1 MLLNDLAL
9 FVRVAD
15 CGSISAAAA
24 EMDLSAAS
32 ASAAIKRLEKQL
44 DTSLFVRTTR
54 SLRLT
59 AQGERYLIHCRR
71 ALSDLALGEQAI
83 ASDKGKVS
91 GTLSL
96 SVSSDFGRNLFVPW
110 LDDFLLD
117 FPQLQVRLHL
127 GDNISSFYH
136 DKIDVAVRYGKPQDS
151 NQVAFPICTAD
162 RVLCASPEYLAKFG
176 KPETLEQ
183 LTQHNCLFYKLDE
196 RTHDQWQFER
206 DGQEYKIRV
215 TGNRSAN
222 DAEIAR
228 RWAVAG
234 KGLVFKSS
242 LDLAEDI
249 MAGRLVP
256 LLPEYR
262 GEPVNLYL
270 VCPGR
275 EHVTPVVL
283 LLREML
289 RQQTQ
294 TLSRALATYLKAERQ
309 FK

>member
-15 CGSISAAAA
+15 SGSISSAATEMDISAAA
-24 EMDLSAAS
+24 

-59 AQGERYLIHCRR
+59 AQGERYFIHCRR
-71 ALSDLALGEQAI
+71 ALNDLTLGEQAI
-83 ASDKGKVS
+83 ASDKGKIS

-96 SVSSDFGRNLFVPW
+96 SVSSDFGRNLLVPW
-110 LDDFLLD
+110 LDDFLED

-136 DKIDVAVRYGKPQDS
+136 DKIDIAVRYGKPQDS
-151 NQVAFPICTAD
+151 NQVAFPICSVE
-162 RVLCASPEYLAKFG
+162 RLLCASPEYLAAFG
-176 KPETLEQ
+176 EPETLEQ
-183 LTQHNCLFYKLDE
+183 LTQHNCLFYKLDD
-196 RTHDQWQFER
+196 RTHDQWQFQR
-206 DGQEYKIRV
+206 DGQEFKIRV

-234 KGLVFKSS
+234 KGIVFKSG
-242 LDLAEDI
+242 LDLAADI
-249 MAGRLVP
+249 MEGRLVP

-262 GEPVNLYL
+262 GEAVNLYL

-275 EHVTPVVL
+275 EHVTPVIL

-294 TLSRALATYLKAERQ
+294 TLSRTLAAYLKSDNQ
-309 FK
+309 GQ

>member
-1 MLLNDLAL
+1 M
-9 FVRVAD
+9 
-15 CGSISAAAA
+15 
-24 EMDLSAAS
+24 
-32 ASAAIKRLEKQL
+32 
-44 DTSLFVRTTR
+44 
-54 SLRLT
+54 
-59 AQGERYLIHCRR
+59 RR
-71 ALSDLALGEQAI
+71 
-83 ASDKGKVS
+83 
-91 GTLSL
+91 
-96 SVSSDFGRNLFVPW
+96 
-110 LDDFLLD
+110 
-117 FPQLQVRLHL
+117 
-127 GDNISSFYH
+127 
-136 DKIDVAVRYGKPQDS
+136 
-151 NQVAFPICTAD
+151 
-162 RVLCASPEYLAKFG
+162 PEYLAKFG
-176 KPETLEQ
+176 QPETLEQ
-183 LTQHNCLFYKLDE
+183 LTQHNCLFYKLDD

-206 DGQEYKIRV
+206 DGQECKVRV

-262 GEPVNLYL
+262 GESVNLYL

-289 RQQTQ
+289 RQRCKALQTQ
-294 TLSRALATYLKAERQ
+294 LVAHHILPKHR
-309 FK
+309 

>member
-1 MLLNDLAL
+1 MLINDLAL

-15 CGSISAAAA
+15 CGNISAAAA
-24 EMDLSAAS
+24 EMDISAAS

-44 DTSLFVRTTR
+44 DTSLFIRTTR

-59 AQGERYLIHCRR
+59 VQGERYLIHCRR

-83 ASDKGKVS
+83 ASDKGKIS

-110 LDDFLLD
+110 LDEFLLD

-151 NQVAFPICTAD
+151 NQVAFPICSVD
-162 RVLCASPEYLAKFG
+162 RVLCASPEYLATFG
-176 KPETLEQ
+176 VLNSLEQ
-183 LTQHNCLFYKLDE
+183 LVEHNCLFYKLDD
-196 RTHDQWQFER
+196 RTHDQWLFRR
-206 DGQEYKIRV
+206 DGQEFKVRV

-242 LDLAEDI
+242 LDLADDLI
-249 MAGRLVP
+249 SGRLVR
-256 LLPEYR
+256 LLPEYK
-262 GEPVNLYL
+262 GEPVDLYL

-289 RQQTQ
+289 RQRCKELQMQ
-294 TLSRALATYLKAERQ
+294 LAARHILPKHP
-309 FK
+309 

>member
-1 MLLNDLAL
+1 MLINDLAL

-15 CGSISAAAA
+15 CGSISAAAT
-24 EMDLSAAS
+24 ELDLSAAS

-44 DTSLFVRTTR
+44 DTPLFIRTTR

-91 GTLSL
+91 GSLSL
-96 SVSSDFGRNLFVPW
+96 SVSSDFGRNMFVPW
-110 LDDFLLD
+110 LDAFLED
-117 FPQLQVRLHL
+117 FPQLQIRLHL
-127 GDNISSFYH
+127 GDNITSFYH
-136 DKIDVAVRYGKPQDS
+136 DKIDMAVRYGEPQDS
-151 NQVAFPICTAD
+151 NQVAFTICNVE
-162 RVLCASPEYLAKFG
+162 RVLCASPAYLAKYG
-176 KPETLEQ
+176 APSSLEE
-183 LTQHNCLFYKLDE
+183 LTAHNCLFYKLDE
-196 RTHDQWQFER
+196 RTHDQWAFRR
-206 DGQEYKIRV
+206 DGQEFKIRV

-234 KGLVFKSS
+234 KGIVLKSS
-242 LDLAEDI
+242 LDLVDDLES
-249 MAGRLVP
+249 GRLVRI
-256 LLPEYR
+256 LPEYR
-262 GEPVNLYL
+262 GLPLSLYL

-283 LLREML
+283 QLREML
-289 RQQTQ
+289 RQRCQSVIER
-294 TLSRALATYLKAERQ
+294 LKRLAAD
-309 FK
+309 

>member
-15 CGSISAAAA
+15 SGSISAAAT
-24 EMDLSAAS
+24 EMDISAAA

-59 AQGERYLIHCRR
+59 VQGERYLIHCRR
-71 ALSDLALGEQAI
+71 ALNDLTLGEQAI
-83 ASDKGKVS
+83 ASDKGKIS

-96 SVSSDFGRNLFVPW
+96 SVSSDFGRNLLVPW
-110 LDDFLLD
+110 LDDFLAD

-136 DKIDVAVRYGKPQDS
+136 DKIDIAVRYGKPQDS
-151 NQVAFPICTAD
+151 NQVAFPICSVE
-162 RVLCASPEYLAKFG
+162 RLLCASPEYLAAFG
-176 KPETLEQ
+176 EPETLEQ
-183 LTQHNCLFYKLDE
+183 LTQHNCLFYKLDD
-196 RTHDQWQFER
+196 RTHDQWQFQR
-206 DGQEYKIRV
+206 DGQEFKIRV

-234 KGLVFKSS
+234 KGIVFKSG
-242 LDLAEDI
+242 LDLAADI

-262 GEPVNLYL
+262 GEAVNLYL

-275 EHVTPVVL
+275 EHVTPVIL

-294 TLSRALATYLKAERQ
+294 TLSRTLAAYLKSEIKGQ
-309 FK
+309 